1 LSFQFEYFFVDGADL
16 DDLTPAVYTISWTTP
31 LTVDWLD
38 YTAEYQQSVNA
49 VVVEWSTAMELNNSH
64 FVIYRAEKDGKFIE
78 VGTETGQGT
87 VSEVTN
93 YQFTDFSVEPGKTYF
108 YKIQQVDFD
117 GQSEYT
123 SVMTVLTGGVLKLQV
138 SPNPFNGSFSIATS
152 NTFDRVVVRDLQGRV
167 ILDVESNNRTGFE
180 TINTQDWPTGIYALT
195 VEVNGQTITEKI
207 IKK

>member
-1 LSFQFEYFFVDGADL
+1 
-16 DDLTPAVYTISWTTP
+16 
-31 LTVDWLD
+31 
-38 YTAEYQQSVNA
+38 
-49 VVVEWSTAMELNNSH
+49 
-64 FVIYRAEKDGKFIE
+64 VIYRAEKDGKFIE

-180 TINTQDWPTGIYALT
+180 TINTQDWPTGIYTVT